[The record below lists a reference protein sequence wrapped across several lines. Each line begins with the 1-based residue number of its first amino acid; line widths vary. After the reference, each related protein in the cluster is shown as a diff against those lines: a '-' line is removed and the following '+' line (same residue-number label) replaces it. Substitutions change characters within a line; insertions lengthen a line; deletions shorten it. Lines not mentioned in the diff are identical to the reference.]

1 MLQLTSGST
10 IQYAASLA
18 WVPPAGKDP
27 VDGSFR
33 SLHDLHELEEENLID
48 FADYAKQFKV
58 RNTLPTLRSTLAWHA
73 CPCSL

>member
-1 MLQLTSGST
+1 MLQEAQSNTLHRSRGS
-10 IQYAASLA
+10 
-18 WVPPAGKDP
+18 PPAGKDP